1 MVSQEIE
8 LNCFI
13 FPPII
18 HLMTILGNYARYLKM
33 LRHDSSK
40 GDINN

>member
-18 HLMTILGNYARYLKM
+18 HLMTILGDCARYLKM
-33 LRHDSSK
+33 LLRHM
-40 GDINN
+40 IL